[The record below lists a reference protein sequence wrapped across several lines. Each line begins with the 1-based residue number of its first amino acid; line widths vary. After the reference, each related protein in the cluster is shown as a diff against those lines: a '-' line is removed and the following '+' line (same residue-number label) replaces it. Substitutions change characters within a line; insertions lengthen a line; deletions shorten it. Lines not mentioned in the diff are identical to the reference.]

1 MSIFLFSKD
10 MLRCPICGGVY
21 DKRKGYTI
29 CFTCGEKLIPEN
41 EYKGQ
46 PVYASGNSQV
56 KCPYCNSTNVTKIS
70 TVDRVVSTGLFGLT
84 SKKIGKQ
91 WHCNECKSNF

>member
-21 DKRKGYTI
+21 DRRDGDTI

-56 KCPYCNSTNVTKIS
+56 KCPYCNSTNCKKIS
-70 TVDRVVSTGLFGLT
+70 GVSKATSVAMFGIF
-84 SKKIGKQ
+84 SQKVKKQ
-91 WHCNECKSNF
+91 WHCNNCKSDF